1 LWYNTIKTLEV
12 LYFMNKDEKAGL
24 WSERIREFR
33 FSGQTCSDLC
43 TEHQIP
49 VSTMTYW
56 IRKLKQEK
64 ISSEVDKEPVFAKL
78 PSESEIV
85 MRDTAQETAAVSI
98 LISGYIRIEAAP
110 SCPPELF
117 QVMIRTLK
125 ENA

>member
-1 LWYNTIKTLEV
+1 MSKE
-12 LYFMNKDEKAGL
+12 EKSSL

-33 FSGQTCSDLC
+33 SSGQTCKNWC

-56 IRKLKQEK
+56 IRRLNRKEE
-64 ISSEVDKEPVFAKL
+64 STGDAEPVFARL
-78 PSESEIV
+78 PSESEIA
-85 MRDTAQETAAVSI
+85 MRKTAGGSAAVSI
-98 LISGYIRIEAAP
+98 YISSCIRIDAAP

-117 QVMIRTLK
+117 RVLVRTLK

>member
-1 LWYNTIKTLEV
+1 
-12 LYFMNKDEKAGL
+12 MNKDEKAGL

-33 FSGQTCSDLC
+33 FSGQTCRDLC

-78 PSESEIV
+78 PFESEIV

>member
-1 LWYNTIKTLEV
+1 
-12 LYFMNKDEKAGL
+12 MNKDEKAGL

-33 FSGQTCSDLC
+33 FSGQTCRDWC

-64 ISSEVDKEPVFAKL
+64 ITSEVDKEPVFAKL

-85 MRDTAQETAAVSI
+85 MRDTEQETAAVSI

-117 QVMIRTLK
+117 QVLIRTLK

>member
-1 LWYNTIKTLEV
+1 
-12 LYFMNKDEKAGL
+12 MNKDEKAGL

-33 FSGQTCSDLC
+33 FSGQTCRDWC

-85 MRDTAQETAAVSI
+85 MRDTAQETAAVQRYI
-98 LISGYIRIEAAP
+98 LPVGQQISEKATMVWRP
-110 SCPPELF
+110 SSNSNFNC
-117 QVMIRTLK
+117 K
-125 ENA
+125 